1 MPYTSITDLH
11 EDVFLH
17 LLQKQKT
24 KPNLYFTLRGAEDR
38 KLKEGYWFDNFKE
51 SITFSF
57 WDGYDQISHAARI
70 SISVTIEGQLH
81 IYLNA
86 RDSEYYAN
94 IFSIISKQMGFSQ
107 YNIKKGSPEKQWQKR
122 YNDTDWKVS
131 LDKFIE
137 DEIPKMGVYLE
148 LSQVG
153 QTENIIKRIDKLVYE
168 TKYYNRIVAAR
179 KSFFANRERATREE
193 ELRLQNER
201 EAQERERIRIETE
214 RKRVKVLKLKN
225 ISLKNIGHFND
236 ISLDLSSRIT
246 VLIGENGSGKSTILR
261 AITLGITGVEIFR
274 PDDIEPT
281 KWYLQDENITKWLKI
296 VGTTGIEPSY
306 SKEGEISLSYT
317 IDEESFENKIV
328 WQKEDKKKY
337 AEVNNVFSGEEDSFK
352 TLQEKKVADDKT
364 ETHLV
369 NLVIVLPQGGGYRP
383 ATNHLKEEFYPDP
396 YELLP
401 MITHSAT
408 DKLRNLENW
417 IELYDFRYKETEPRE
432 EKWLRAIKHLF
443 EIISKITVEKEQQIQ
458 ENGYQTQQVEFLRI
472 VKDEKNKS
480 RIVIKK
486 GDSPDG
492 IYFDML
498 SDGYNNLFYWVGTI
512 LSNLYRFS
520 DYVQGKSDYEGYW
533 SLPITEIPAM
543 VIIDEIDT
551 YLHPKWQRSILKVLV
566 AEFPKLRFV
575 VTTHSLA
582 VISSLKKEKD
592 GYQIY
597 RAKKLNNQSNFE
609 EITPQ
614 FGFSLNQT
622 AADIMKDIDRDSEV
636 FTLENSIEN
645 LIASNQF
652 ENAKQELERL
662 NQQSVDYRRLKTKLE
677 TKKIIFDAQNR
688 KI

>member
-17 LLQKQKT
+17 LLEKQKA
-24 KPNLYFTLRGAEDR
+24 KPDLYFTLRGAEDR

-57 WDGYDQISHAARI
+57 WDGFDQVSRAARI
-70 SISVTIEGQLH
+70 SISVTIESELH

-86 RDSEYYAN
+86 RDSEGYAN
-94 IFSIISKQMGFSQ
+94 IFSIISKAMGFSQ

-131 LDKFIE
+131 LNKFIE
-137 DEIPKMGVYLE
+137 DEIPKMEVYLE

-193 ELRLQNER
+193 ELRLQSER

-214 RKRVKVLKLKN
+214 RKRVKVLRLKN

-306 SKEGEISLSYT
+306 SKEGEISLFYT

-328 WQKEDKKKY
+328 WQKEDNNTKY
-337 AEVNNVFSGEEDSFK
+337 AEVRDFFSEDSFK
-352 TLQEKKVADDKT
+352 TLQEKKGAENKT

-383 ATNHLKEEFYPDP
+383 PVNVFQEKFYPDP

-408 DKLRNLENW
+408 DKLLNLENW

-432 EKWLRAIKHLF
+432 EKWLRAIEHLF
-443 EIISKITVEKEQQIQ
+443 EIISEITVDETQQIP
-458 ENGYQTQQVEFLRI
+458 ENGQKTQQVEFLRI
-472 VKDEKNKS
+472 VKNEKNKS

-533 SLPITEIPAM
+533 NLPITEIPAM

-566 AEFPKLRFV
+566 AKFPKLRFV
-575 VTTHSLA
+575 VTTHSLG
-582 VISSLKKEKD
+582 VISSLKTD
-592 GYQIY
+592 DYQIY
-597 RAKKLNNQSNFE
+597 RAKKLNNQLNFE
-609 EITPQ
+609 EIIPQ

-622 AADIMKDIDRDSEV
+622 AADIMKDIDRDIEIV
-636 FTLENSIEN
+636 TLENSIEN

-652 ENAKQELERL
+652 ENARQELEKL